1 MQATQGQQDSQ
12 LVLFN
17 TIGFNDSPS
26 PPAIAQLGFLR
37 RRKSLTIFLH
47 HLHTLHVS
55 VQDEMLRR
63 PVEVAP
69 KAAVQ
74 IGRNWVELGSAF
86 GQERSFDHATSN
98 VQFSQVRALVT
109 VASCAPFDSF
119 KQPVLWSWIEQLT
132 RGKSQ

>member
-47 HLHTLHVS
+47 HLHTLHLS
-55 VQDEMLRR
+55 VQDEMSRR

-74 IGRNWVELGSAF
+74 IGRNWVKLGSAF
-86 GQERSFDHATSN
+86 GRGCVKTQDRPLEIVSKPGE
-98 VQFSQVRALVT
+98 FSVEEFAY
-109 VASCAPFDSF
+109 
-119 KQPVLWSWIEQLT
+119 
-132 RGKSQ
+132 